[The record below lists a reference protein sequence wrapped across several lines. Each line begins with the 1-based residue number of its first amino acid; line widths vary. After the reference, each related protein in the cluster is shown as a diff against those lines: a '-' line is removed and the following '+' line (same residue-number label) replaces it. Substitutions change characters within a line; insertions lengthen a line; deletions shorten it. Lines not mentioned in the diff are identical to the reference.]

1 MAGFDEPFDAWLS
14 ARLGALDLDA
24 DVYAEYVSGILA
36 DEDMPL
42 DERAEQA
49 SQLVA
54 AALDEEYAAAAAGLE
69 TATTRSSLGS
79 EGALD
84 VADGASVVQL
94 LSFTECCGFART
106 VSGFADGR
114 GLPPVLDSASG
125 LASMGAEGSS
135 PSAVVRVVHA
145 PRVGDGS
152 AASTPP
158 PHADL
163 ALRSTR

>member
-69 TATTRSSLGS
+69 TELQERWLAK
-79 EGALD
+79 GALFGKALLLYLRHATNGPRQTPL
-84 VADGASVVQL
+84 VAQRILRRRRMSQ
-94 LSFTECCGFART
+94 
-106 VSGFADGR
+106 VS
-114 GLPPVLDSASG
+114 SC
-125 LASMGAEGSS
+125 
-135 PSAVVRVVHA
+135 
-145 PRVGDGS
+145 
-152 AASTPP
+152 
-158 PHADL
+158 
-163 ALRSTR
+163 